1 MKEFNEAYLNR
12 LKVLIVTAVMRNWKL
27 VNQFGAT
34 FTAQTLLHETTPNS
48 LKSILRVI
56 KKKISEVEDNSTWEI
71 TKKQEEQLQ
80 ELKLQEELVD
90 TIIGYKI
97 FLTNREEALEEKAQL
112 EEQLKQLEEE
122 SMTPEE
128 RKAKLRERIK
138 ALSFEEET
146 KEEPTKEE
154 KSEQNGQTISQ

>member
-12 LKVLIVTAVMRNWKL
+12 LKVLVVTAVMRNWKL
-27 VNQFGAT
+27 TNQFGAI
-34 FTAQTLLHETTPNS
+34 FTTQALLHETTPNS
-48 LKSILRVI
+48 LKAILRVI

-146 KEEPTKEE
+146 KEPEPKEE

>member
-1 MKEFNEAYLNR
+1 MKEFNESYLTR
-12 LKVLIVTAVMRNWKL
+12 LKVLVVTAVMRNWKMANSL
-27 VNQFGAT
+27 GAT
-34 FTAQTLLHETTPNS
+34 FSVQALLHETSLNS
-48 LKSILRVI
+48 LKAILRVV

-71 TKKQEEQLQ
+71 TKAQEEQLQ
-80 ELKLQEELVD
+80 ELKLQAELID

-97 FLTNREEALEEKAQL
+97 FLTNRAEALEEKAQL

-138 ALSFEEET
+138 ELSFEDET
-146 KEEPTKEE
+146 KEEPAKEE
-154 KSEQNGQTISQ
+154 KPEQNGQTVTQ

>member
-1 MKEFNEAYLNR
+1 MKEFNETYLNR
-12 LKVLIVTAVMRNWKL
+12 LKVLIVTAAMRNWKL
-27 VNQFGAT
+27 TNQFGAT
-34 FTAQTLLHETTPNS
+34 FTTQTLLHETTPNS
-48 LKSILRVI
+48 LKAILRVI

-112 EEQLKQLEEE
+112 EEKLKQLEEE

-128 RKAKLRERIK
+128 RKAKLKERIK

-146 KEEPTKEE
+146 KEPEQKEE
-154 KSEQNGQTISQ
+154 KSEQNGQTIAQ